1 MLRGLFSKF
10 KTIPLYWAVIS
21 VVIAIIVTAVC
32 VSIWQK
38 PQNTAVDYEAL
49 REQRR
54 LKQQVEELQSD
65 LLELKKPH
73 YEMENKIKEIEQE
86 LKHHRRAWD
95 IQKKIPENFFKI
107 QGVDPW
113 DDKKIDDFY
122 VTIPADLS
130 LSEKITFLAQ
140 VVSKCRFDNL
150 PINLLR
156 MENRKGKSIAIIDL
170 RESSESPRTWRGTY
184 FQGST
189 GGHSTQV
196 LLISTFLQEEHTGA
210 WIDGVEFYYEGKPM
224 TSNWDHIFLEG
235 VKYRKAR

>member
-1 MLRGLFSKF
+1 MLSEMFNKH
-10 KTIPLYWAVIS
+10 KTIPLYWAA
-21 VVIAIIVTAVC
+21 IAIAVVVTGTTVY
-32 VSIWQK
+32 IWQRSQK
-38 PQNTAVDYEAL
+38 KVVDYETV

-54 LKQQVEELQSD
+54 LERQVEDLQAD
-65 LLELKKPH
+65 LLELKKPQ
-73 YEMENKIKEIEQE
+73 YEMEKKITEIEQE
-86 LKHHRRAWD
+86 LKFHRRAWD

-107 QGVDPW
+107 QGIDPW

-130 LSEKITFLAQ
+130 LSDKITFLAQ
-140 VVSKCRFDNL
+140 ILSKCRFDNL

-156 MENRKGKSIAIIDL
+156 IENRKGKNIAIIDL
-170 RESSESPRTWRGTY
+170 RESNESPSTWRGNY
-184 FQGST
+184 FQGSS

-196 LLISTFLQEEHTGA
+196 LLISTFLQEEHAGA

-235 VKYRKAR
+235 VKYRKAP